1 MQNINKFTEV
11 YIFVP
16 SITIRRKLPYMES
29 RVKEIDYL
37 KCIFI
42 TLMIIFHLVYIGD
55 KYPYAKQIVYTFH
68 MSAFLIISGY
78 LANNRKD
85 ARSFLRKFL
94 WIFIP
99 YACMEA
105 AYTVMSHFL
114 PVRESV
120 DAITPTVLLDKI
132 FLHPMGPYWY
142 LHTLILCS
150 LIYYI
155 TFRYVRLS
163 VVSRLVVTGVCL
175 FALSHWGGLMNF
187 SNALYFLIG
196 MTVSQ
201 SGLRFTQVFRAT
213 TFAIVPFVILCCF
226 PANLDRGTLAGVAIT
241 WLSISLLLAAYGYLP
256 VQAKRLSF
264 FIGRNRWS
272 YSFSHP
278 FSPFCPRRFC
288 PCSPSTLRGCC
299 SLSLP
304 PPSLL
309 AAAWVWR
316 GLWTRCTFPD
326 SSSGRG
332 LYCAETVHVFA
343 HKGKFHHKLLFV
355 LKNLHQ
361 RAV

>member
-85 ARSFLRKFL
+85 ARSFLRKLL

-120 DAITPTVLLDKI
+120 DAITPTVLLRQDI
-132 FLHPMGPYWY
+132 PPSDGALLVSAYTDSVQPHLLYHIPLCTAVGCLPAGCDRCLPVCPFPLGRIDELLQCPLFPYRHDSEPKRASFY
-142 LHTLILCS
+142 TSLSCHNLRHCS
-150 LIYYI
+150 IRNTML
-155 TFRYVRLS
+155 F
-163 VVSRLVVTGVCL
+163 SR
-175 FALSHWGGLMNF
+175 
-187 SNALYFLIG
+187 
-196 MTVSQ
+196 Q
-201 SGLRFTQVFRAT
+201 SG
-213 TFAIVPFVILCCF
+213 
-226 PANLDRGTLAGVAIT
+226 
-241 WLSISLLLAAYGYLP
+241 
-256 VQAKRLSF
+256 
-264 FIGRNRWS
+264 
-272 YSFSHP
+272 
-278 FSPFCPRRFC
+278 
-288 PCSPSTLRGCC
+288 
-299 SLSLP
+299 
-304 PPSLL
+304 
-309 AAAWVWR
+309 
-316 GLWTRCTFPD
+316 
-326 SSSGRG
+326 
-332 LYCAETVHVFA
+332 
-343 HKGKFHHKLLFV
+343 
-355 LKNLHQ
+355 
-361 RAV
+361 

>member
-1 MQNINKFTEV
+1 
-11 YIFVP
+11 
-16 SITIRRKLPYMES
+16 MES

-155 TFRYVRLS
+155 TIPLCKAVGCLPAGCDRCLPVCPFPLGRIDELLQCPLFPYRHDSEPKRASFYTSLS
-163 VVSRLVVTGVCL
+163 RHNLRHCSIRNTMLFSR
-175 FALSHWGGLMNF
+175 
-187 SNALYFLIG
+187 
-196 MTVSQ
+196 Q
-201 SGLRFTQVFRAT
+201 SG
-213 TFAIVPFVILCCF
+213 
-226 PANLDRGTLAGVAIT
+226 
-241 WLSISLLLAAYGYLP
+241 
-256 VQAKRLSF
+256 
-264 FIGRNRWS
+264 
-272 YSFSHP
+272 
-278 FSPFCPRRFC
+278 
-288 PCSPSTLRGCC
+288 
-299 SLSLP
+299 
-304 PPSLL
+304 
-309 AAAWVWR
+309 
-316 GLWTRCTFPD
+316 
-326 SSSGRG
+326 
-332 LYCAETVHVFA
+332 
-343 HKGKFHHKLLFV
+343 
-355 LKNLHQ
+355 
-361 RAV
+361 

>member
-85 ARSFLRKFL
+85 ARSFLRKLL

-163 VVSRLVVTGVCL
+163 VVSRLVVTGVRL
-175 FALSHWGGLMNF
+175 FALS
-187 SNALYFLIG
+187 
-196 MTVSQ
+196 
-201 SGLRFTQVFRAT
+201 
-213 TFAIVPFVILCCF
+213 PC
-226 PANLDRGTLAGVAIT
+226 
-241 WLSISLLLAAYGYLP
+241 SIST
-256 VQAKRLSF
+256 K
-264 FIGRNRWS
+264 
-272 YSFSHP
+272 
-278 FSPFCPRRFC
+278 
-288 PCSPSTLRGCC
+288 
-299 SLSLP
+299 
-304 PPSLL
+304 
-309 AAAWVWR
+309 
-316 GLWTRCTFPD
+316 
-326 SSSGRG
+326 
-332 LYCAETVHVFA
+332 
-343 HKGKFHHKLLFV
+343 K
-355 LKNLHQ
+355 
-361 RAV
+361 

>member
-1 MQNINKFTEV
+1 
-11 YIFVP
+11 
-16 SITIRRKLPYMES
+16 MES

-55 KYPYAKQIVYTFH
+55 KYPYTKQIVYTFH

-85 ARSFLRKFL
+85 ARSFFRKFL

-120 DAITPTVLLDKI
+120 DAITPAVLLDKI

-264 FIGRNRWS
+264 FIGRNTLVILL
-272 YSFSHP
+272 
-278 FSPFCPRRFC
+278 FSPIFTILSKAFLPVFAFD
-288 PCSPSTLRGCC
+288 PTGMLFLVTATAFTLSG
-299 SLSLP
+299 
-304 PPSLL
+304 
-309 AAAWVWR
+309 AWVWR

>member
-120 DAITPTVLLDKI
+120 DAITPAILLDKI

-155 TFRYVRLS
+155 LNS
-163 VVSRLVVTGVCL
+163 
-175 FALSHWGGLMNF
+175 
-187 SNALYFLIG
+187 
-196 MTVSQ
+196 
-201 SGLRFTQVFRAT
+201 AT
-213 TFAIVPFVILCCF
+213 L
-226 PANLDRGTLAGVAIT
+226 
-241 WLSISLLLAAYGYLP
+241 
-256 VQAKRLSF
+256 
-264 FIGRNRWS
+264 
-272 YSFSHP
+272 
-278 FSPFCPRRFC
+278 
-288 PCSPSTLRGCC
+288 
-299 SLSLP
+299 
-304 PPSLL
+304 
-309 AAAWVWR
+309 
-316 GLWTRCTFPD
+316 
-326 SSSGRG
+326 
-332 LYCAETVHVFA
+332 
-343 HKGKFHHKLLFV
+343 
-355 LKNLHQ
+355 
-361 RAV
+361 

>member
-264 FIGRNRWS
+264 FI
-272 YSFSHP
+272 
-278 FSPFCPRRFC
+278 
-288 PCSPSTLRGCC
+288 
-299 SLSLP
+299 
-304 PPSLL
+304 
-309 AAAWVWR
+309 V
-316 GLWTRCTFPD
+316 
-326 SSSGRG
+326 
-332 LYCAETVHVFA
+332 
-343 HKGKFHHKLLFV
+343 
-355 LKNLHQ
+355 
-361 RAV
+361 

>member
-1 MQNINKFTEV
+1 
-11 YIFVP
+11 
-16 SITIRRKLPYMES
+16 MES

-187 SNALYFLIG
+187 SNGREARRSYRCSVLSYDKHFSVNAKPLYQNFTSIP
-196 MTVSQ
+196 
-201 SGLRFTQVFRAT
+201 SGKSPNLFDIFCANSCILL
-213 TFAIVPFVILCCF
+213 TFSVI
-226 PANLDRGTLAGVAIT
+226 
-241 WLSISLLLAAYGYLP
+241 
-256 VQAKRLSF
+256 
-264 FIGRNRWS
+264 
-272 YSFSHP
+272 
-278 FSPFCPRRFC
+278 
-288 PCSPSTLRGCC
+288 
-299 SLSLP
+299 
-304 PPSLL
+304 
-309 AAAWVWR
+309 
-316 GLWTRCTFPD
+316 
-326 SSSGRG
+326 
-332 LYCAETVHVFA
+332 
-343 HKGKFHHKLLFV
+343 
-355 LKNLHQ
+355 
-361 RAV
+361 

>member
-155 TFRYVRLS
+155 TFRRKCEYPQANHKIYLIFCTSFTIKRPPRARTRSGLVRYK
-163 VVSRLVVTGVCL
+163 
-175 FALSHWGGLMNF
+175 LSHIAFFDIADYRAFELP
-187 SNALYFLIG
+187 ALGRSRQLFKVAVADNYF
-196 MTVSQ
+196 TVQIIVLVHQ
-201 SGLRFTQVFRAT
+201 SEVVVALE
-213 TFAIVPFVILCCF
+213 IVDG
-226 PANLDRGTLAGVAIT
+226 ADDYALALGAAVKY
-241 WLSISLLLAAYGYLP
+241 LAA
-256 VQAKRLSF
+256 R
-264 FIGRNRWS
+264 I
-272 YSFSHP
+272 
-278 FSPFCPRRFC
+278 
-288 PCSPSTLRGCC
+288 
-299 SLSLP
+299 
-304 PPSLL
+304 
-309 AAAWVWR
+309 
-316 GLWTRCTFPD
+316 
-326 SSSGRG
+326 
-332 LYCAETVHVFA
+332 
-343 HKGKFHHKLLFV
+343 
-355 LKNLHQ
+355 
-361 RAV
+361 

>member
-85 ARSFLRKFL
+85 ARSFLRKLL

-187 SNALYFLIG
+187 SNALDSEPKRASFYTSLSCHNLRHCSIRNTMLF
-196 MTVSQ
+196 SRQ
-201 SGLRFTQVFRAT
+201 SG
-213 TFAIVPFVILCCF
+213 
-226 PANLDRGTLAGVAIT
+226 
-241 WLSISLLLAAYGYLP
+241 
-256 VQAKRLSF
+256 
-264 FIGRNRWS
+264 
-272 YSFSHP
+272 
-278 FSPFCPRRFC
+278 
-288 PCSPSTLRGCC
+288 
-299 SLSLP
+299 
-304 PPSLL
+304 
-309 AAAWVWR
+309 
-316 GLWTRCTFPD
+316 
-326 SSSGRG
+326 
-332 LYCAETVHVFA
+332 
-343 HKGKFHHKLLFV
+343 
-355 LKNLHQ
+355 
-361 RAV
+361 

>member
-1 MQNINKFTEV
+1 
-11 YIFVP
+11 
-16 SITIRRKLPYMES
+16 MEN

-42 TLMIIFHLVYIGD
+42 ILMIIFHLVYIGD

-85 ARSFLRKFL
+85 ARNFLRKFL

-99 YACMEA
+99 YVCMEA

-120 DAITPTVLLDKI
+120 AEITPAVLIDKV

-163 VVSRLVVTGVCL
+163 VVSRLVVAGVCL
-175 FALSHWGGLMNF
+175 FALSYCGGLMNF

-196 MTVSQ
+196 IIVSQ
-201 SGLRFTQVFRAT
+201 SGLRFTQVFRGT
-213 TFAIVPFVILCCF
+213 PLAIVPFVILCCF
-226 PANLDRGTLAGVAIT
+226 PANLDRGTLIT
-241 WLSISLLLAAYGYLP
+241 WLSISLLLAIYNYLSAQ
-256 VQAKRLSF
+256 VRWLTF
-264 FIGRNRWS
+264 FIGRNTLVILL
-272 YSFSHP
+272 
-278 FSPFCPRRFC
+278 FSPIF
-288 PCSPSTLRGCC
+288 TI
-299 SLSLP
+299 LSKTFLP
-304 PPSLL
+304 
-309 AAAWVWR
+309 
-316 GLWTRCTFPD
+316 
-326 SSSGRG
+326 
-332 LYCAETVHVFA
+332 VFA
-343 HKGKFHHKLLFV
+343 FDPTGMLFLVTATAFTLSGCMGMAWAMDKMHVSRFFFGKRTILC
-355 LKNLHQ
+355 
-361 RAV
+361 

>member
-175 FALSHWGGLMNF
+175 FALSHWGGLM
-187 SNALYFLIG
+187 
-196 MTVSQ
+196 
-201 SGLRFTQVFRAT
+201 

-264 FIGRNRWS
+264 FIGRNTLVILL
-272 YSFSHP
+272 
-278 FSPFCPRRFC
+278 FSPIF
-288 PCSPSTLRGCC
+288 TI
-299 SLSLP
+299 LSKAFLP
-304 PPSLL
+304 
-309 AAAWVWR
+309 
-316 GLWTRCTFPD
+316 
-326 SSSGRG
+326 
-332 LYCAETVHVFA
+332 VFA
-343 HKGKFHHKLLFV
+343 FDPTGMLFLVTATAFTLSGCMGMAWAMDKMHVSRFFFGKRTILC
-355 LKNLHQ
+355 
-361 RAV
+361 